1 MLLLTSVSDLIQVIT
16 GSAGAVAVH
25 ASWVDN
31 AAGTITPGRTNTP
44 SITTSATT
52 TVVAAPAGSTQRN
65 VKFLSVNNTHATVS
79 NAVIIQHTDGTN
91 VEQIWDGVLLPSEQ
105 VHFDADGSFTL
116 YAASG
121 VIKQYAPNIV
131 YNASTAAQGAGFAAD
146 TYLAGSSVLLPGV
159 PKVGTCYHLTFDVSK
174 TAAGIAAPVLI
185 VRVGTAGAVGDAAIL
200 TFTWGA
206 GTAAADIGTVEVDAA
221 FRAVGAGTSAVLQG
235 RAQIVHG
242 VALGLINLNGVT
254 LQATSGG
261 FNSTVANTI
270 IGASFNGGS
279 SFSGTVQLTA
289 AELTNF

>member
-1 MLLLTSVSDLIQVIT
+1 MLLLTSVSDLVQVVT
-16 GSAGAVAVH
+16 GSAGTILVH
-25 ASWVDN
+25 ASWIDN
-31 AAGTITPGRTNTP
+31 ASGTITPGRTNTAAI
-44 SITTSATT
+44 STSATT

-79 NAVIIQHTDGTN
+79 NAVIIQHTDGTT
-91 VEQIWDGVLLPSEQ
+91 VTQIWDGVLLPGEQ
-105 VHFDADGSFTL
+105 VHFDDTGDFTL
-116 YAASG
+116 YSASG

-146 TYLAGSSVLLPGV
+146 TYLAGSSVLLPGP
-159 PKVGTCYHLTFDVSK
+159 PKVGTRYHLKFDVSK
-174 TAAGIAAPVLI
+174 TAAGTATPILI

-242 VALGLINLNGVT
+242 VALGIINLNGVT
-254 LQATSGG
+254 LQVTSGG
-261 FNSTVANTI
+261 FNSTVANSI
-270 IGASFNGGS
+270 IGASFNGGL
-279 SFSGTVQLTA
+279 SFSGTVQLVA